1 MKERT
6 LILYHAHCPD
16 GFGGAYAAWKK
27 FGNGAEYLP
36 VKHGNPPPEDL
47 SGAHVYL
54 IDFTYPKDI
63 MDTIVTE
70 ATSVIVL
77 DHHLGVKD
85 VVESM
90 PEFVFDEKRSG
101 ATIAW
106 KYFHPNTDT
115 PMLFTHLEDDDL
127 FLFKLPDTRPIV
139 RYLGIQPFSFDGWD
153 VFIHELDNE
162 HTRDNLLERLRTYS
176 DYFDMLV
183 AFSVKRA
190 KKVQFENYECY
201 FASSSPFITMRSA
214 IGNAL
219 VKENPPL
226 ALVVSAHPEGFGV
239 SLRSD
244 GSVDVAEIAQKYG
257 GNGHPASAGFSI
269 RAGDALPWTIID
281 DE

>member
-27 FGNGAEYLP
+27 FGDGAEYLP

-90 PEFVFDEKRSG
+90 PE
-101 ATIAW
+101 
-106 KYFHPNTDT
+106 
-115 PMLFTHLEDDDL
+115 L
-127 FLFKLPDTRPIV
+127 FLMRNV
-139 RYLGIQPFSFDGWD
+139 REQLLRGNIFIQIQTPLCF
-153 VFIHELDNE
+153 
-162 HTRDNLLERLRTYS
+162 LR
-176 DYFDMLV
+176 
-183 AFSVKRA
+183 
-190 KKVQFENYECY
+190 
-201 FASSSPFITMRSA
+201 I
-214 IGNAL
+214 
-219 VKENPPL
+219 
-226 ALVVSAHPEGFGV
+226 
-239 SLRSD
+239 
-244 GSVDVAEIAQKYG
+244 
-257 GNGHPASAGFSI
+257 
-269 RAGDALPWTIID
+269 
-281 DE
+281 

>member
-6 LILYHAHCPD
+6 LIFYHAHCPD

-27 FGNGAEYLP
+27 FGDTAEYLP
-36 VKHGNPPPEDL
+36 IKPGSSKPEDL
-47 SGAHVYL
+47 SGAHVYF

-63 MDTIVTE
+63 MDAIVAE
-70 ATSVIVL
+70 AASVVVL

-106 KYFHPNTDT
+106 KYFHPNVTAPT
-115 PMLFTHLEDDDL
+115 LFTHIEDDDL
-127 FLFKLPDTRPIV
+127 FLFKLSDTRPII
-139 RYLGIQPFSFDGWD
+139 RYLGIQPFSFEAWD
-153 VFIHELDNE
+153 TFIHELDDEN
-162 HTRDNLLERLRTYS
+162 TKSALFERLRTYS
-176 DYFDMLV
+176 EYFDMLV
-183 AFSVKRA
+183 SFTVERA
-190 KKVQFENYECY
+190 KKVQFEGYECY
-201 FASSSPFITMRSA
+201 FANSSPFITMRSA

-219 VKENPPL
+219 VKENPPI

-244 GSVDVAEIAQKYG
+244 GSADVAAIARKYG

-269 RAGDALPWTIID
+269 AAGDTLPWTLI
-281 DE
+281 EE